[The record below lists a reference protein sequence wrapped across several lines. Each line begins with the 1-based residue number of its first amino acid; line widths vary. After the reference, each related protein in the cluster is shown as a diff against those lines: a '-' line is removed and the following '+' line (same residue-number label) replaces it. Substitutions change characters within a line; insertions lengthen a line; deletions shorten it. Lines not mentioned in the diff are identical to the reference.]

1 MGLKENIIMVS
12 VDKIVIKIRDGLEL
26 ELTIEEARQLKC
38 ELNALLYE
46 PVLQP
51 ILLPNPAIY

>member
-1 MGLKENIIMVS
+1 MVS